1 MISISDALHP
11 VFLTVAI
18 KSLANVF
25 QELVHTLRPA
35 TCCTSTKVQPN
46 LKLFHLPHHLGL
58 MFCI

>member
-1 MISISDALHP
+1 MISMSDALHLI
-11 VFLTVAI
+11 FLSVAV

-25 QELVHTLRPA
+25 QELVHTLHPA

-46 LKLFHLPHHLGL
+46 LKLFHLPYHPGL